1 MRERERDLSSDVMS
15 HRTMTA
21 AVGWCSAIRLK
32 VLCVPTERFTAVK
45 LSQSGMPSTHA
56 VDRQTDSTL
65 TPASRARTISS
76 AVAASPSK
84 CTLFTMFSQNVG
96 ASEALFAPPSAS
108 AGKPPLLRTTRSA
121 GPVHAEAVGE
131 AQMGTATFCSSSSG
145 GSSRTFRIWRPVWP
159 VCGKARGRAWRRC
172 CRDRACR
179 VIRRGTSARA
189 RGSLHIAQF
198 CRRRHAPI
206 SCKVVLGE

>member
-1 MRERERDLSSDVMS
+1 VLVLSDCFAPILSGIFIVES
-15 HRTMTA
+15 RAHRTSQTTQHTTHTILT

-32 VLCVPTERFTAVK
+32 VLCVPTELFTAVK

-56 VDRQTDSTL
+56 VDKQTESTL

-96 ASEALFAPPSAS
+96 ASEALFVPSAS

-121 GPVHAEAVGE
+121 GPTHADVGE
-131 AQMGTATFCSSSSG
+131 AQMGTATLCSSSSG
-145 GSSRTFRIWRPVWP
+145 GSSRTFRI
-159 VCGKARGRAWRRC
+159 
-172 CRDRACR
+172 
-179 VIRRGTSARA
+179 
-189 RGSLHIAQF
+189 
-198 CRRRHAPI
+198 
-206 SCKVVLGE
+206 